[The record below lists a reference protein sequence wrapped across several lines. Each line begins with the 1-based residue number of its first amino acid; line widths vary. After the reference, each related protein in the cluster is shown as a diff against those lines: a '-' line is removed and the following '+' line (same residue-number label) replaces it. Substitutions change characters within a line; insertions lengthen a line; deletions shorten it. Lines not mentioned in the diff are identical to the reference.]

1 MSWFLFYGRKIGMSK
16 QEILVTPYA
25 EMLDM
30 LACLAIDNGAKQKTE
45 KKKLSQFDQL
55 FNVR

>member
-1 MSWFLFYGRKIGMSK
+1 MDKR
-16 QEILVTPYA
+16 EILVTPYA

-45 KKKLSQFDQL
+45 KKKLSQFDQM

>member
-1 MSWFLFYGRKIGMSK
+1 MGKR
-16 QEILVTPYA
+16 EILATPYE

-30 LACLAIDNGAKQKTE
+30 LACLAIDNGARQKAE
-45 KKKLSQFDQL
+45 KKKLSQFDQF

>member
-1 MSWFLFYGRKIGMSK
+1 MDKR
-16 QEILVTPYA
+16 EILVTPYA

-45 KKKLSQFDQL
+45 KEKIITIRS
-55 FNVR
+55 NV